1 MKIHRFATAL
11 TLLACSALAGP
22 PMICHSIEIGG
33 AKSLPW
39 GSGPDWDARLPKYD
53 TTRLVADT
61 LDLLTGQT
69 PVIVRMETLRRA
81 AIYASGNP
89 ALTRALAQRLVERT
103 KQTQS
108 DSLAS
113 FDAGYFIEAVHQNAP
128 MAKSDPLAGMDGYLL
143 AKNGLQGKDVAA
155 VEYGLALIRGYT
167 AWPNEHYRNA
177 VLGAKEG
184 SLLAANLLRF
194 ENKTTLADV
203 RAVVLAKR

>member
-1 MKIHRFATAL
+1 MKIHRFATTL

-39 GSGPDWDARLPKYD
+39 ASGPNWDSRLPKYD

-61 LDLLTGQT
+61 LDLLTGET

-81 AIYASGNP
+81 AIYASRNP
-89 ALTRALAQRLVERT
+89 GLTRELAQRLVERT
-103 KQTQS
+103 KQTQPE
-108 DSLAS
+108 SLAF

-128 MAKSDPLAGMDGYLL
+128 IAKIDPLSGMDGYVL
-143 AKNGLQGKDVAA
+143 AKKGLPSKDVAA
-155 VEYGLALIRGYT
+155 VEYGLALIRAHT

-177 VLGAKEG
+177 VLGAQEG

>member
-39 GSGPDWDARLPKYD
+39 GSWPNWDSRLPKYD
-53 TTRLVADT
+53 TTHLIADT
-61 LDLLTGQT
+61 LDLLTSQT
-69 PVIVRMETLRRA
+69 PVMVRMETLRRA
-81 AIYASGNP
+81 AIYASRNP
-89 ALTRALAQRLVERT
+89 DLTRELAQRLVERT

-108 DSLAS
+108 DPLAF

-128 MAKSDPLAGMDGYLL
+128 IAKTDPLVGMDGYPL
-143 AKNGLQGKDVAA
+143 AKKGLQDKDVAA
-155 VEYGLALIRGYT
+155 VEYGLALIRANT

-177 VLGAKEG
+177 VLGAQEG

-203 RAVVLAKR
+203 RAVVLAKH